1 VTDVGRR
8 YPPNSLE
15 RPGSTSA
22 ADKGP
27 RVLASVGLAVGGVF
41 SMAGAFAPSA
51 FLRGIA
57 GGIDGVV
64 LVATFAGWIW
74 TLATVDALPSPER

>member
-1 VTDVGRR
+1 M
-8 YPPNSLE
+8 E

-41 SMAGAFAPSA
+41 RMAEAFAPSA
-51 FLRGIA
+51 FLRRVA
-57 GGIDGVV
+57 WGIDGVV
-64 LVATFAGWIW
+64 LVATFAGWIS
-74 TLATVDALPSPER
+74 TLVAVDALRSRER